1 MYVLYIFRLLNKYT
15 ENSLELNPACE
26 KDPKFGLNSH
36 SDEFNLKSA
45 SSANLGKLHPAYVT
59 GFCDGEACFHLAI
72 GENSRYKIGYY
83 VNPGFSIALHKK
95 DEELLLLLQQFFGG
109 VGVVKPSSRP
119 NMVEYRI
126 LAIKDLDVILNHFDL
141 YPLIS
146 KKKGDYLLFKE
157 ALELIKNKQHLTV
170 EGFNLILAIRASIN
184 KGLPAKLQEKFP
196 YIKGKEI
203 PAVVVPDSLNPYW
216 VAGFVD
222 AEGCFFVK
230 SLYNKNNEL
239 RFVLGCQITQ
249 HSRDSLL
256 MHKICSFFNCGRV
269 EVSRMIYDN
278 YIVTKLLDI
287 NKIIIPFFTN
297 FPILGSKRKD
307 FEGWAEVAKLM
318 TSKAHHT
325 KDGCDKIL
333 KIKLQM
339 NTFREE
345 DDNN

>member
-1 MYVLYIFRLLNKYT
+1 M
-15 ENSLELNPACE
+15 
-26 KDPKFGLNSH
+26 
-36 SDEFNLKSA
+36 
-45 SSANLGKLHPAYVT
+45 T

-72 GENSRYKIGYY
+72 GENPRYKLGYY

-95 DEELLLLLQQFFGG
+95 DKELLLLLQEFFGG
-109 VGVVKPSSRP
+109 VGVVKPSSLP

-126 LAIKDLDVILNHFDL
+126 FAREDLDIILNHFDL
-141 YPLIS
+141 YPLIT
-146 KKKGDYLLFKE
+146 KKRGDYLLFKE
-157 ALELIKNKQHLTV
+157 AFGCIKNKQHLTI
-170 EGFNLILAIRASIN
+170 EGFNKILAIRGSMN

-203 PAVVVPDSLNPYW
+203 PVTVVPDRLNPYW
-216 VAGFVD
+216 VAGFAD

-249 HSRDSLL
+249 HSRDSLV
-256 MHKICSFFNCGRV
+256 MQKICSFFNCGRV

-278 YIVTKLLDI
+278 YIVTKLPDI

-297 FPILGSKRKD
+297 FPILGSKCKE
-307 FEGWAEVAKLM
+307 FECWMDVAKLI
-318 TSKAHHT
+318 TSKAHLT
-325 KDGCDKIL
+325 KEGSEKIL

-339 NTFREE
+339 NTFRKK
-345 DDNN
+345 DNN